1 MSKYHYEKINLS
13 DYNEES
19 TTSEDVDI
27 QNDNRKNNK
36 INYKL
41 LNKKLKIKYT
51 YTHYTNYP
59 FYKKTSK

>member
-13 DYNEES
+13 DNNEE
-19 TTSEDVDI
+19 TTSSEDF
-27 QNDNRKNNK
+27 DNRKNNK

-51 YTHYTNYP
+51 YTHYTNYV
-59 FYKKTSK
+59 FYKKMSK